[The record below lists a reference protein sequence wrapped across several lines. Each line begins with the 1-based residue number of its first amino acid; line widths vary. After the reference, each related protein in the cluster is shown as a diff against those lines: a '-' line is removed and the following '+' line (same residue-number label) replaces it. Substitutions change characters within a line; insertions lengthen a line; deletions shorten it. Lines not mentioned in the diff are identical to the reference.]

1 MRRRS
6 SLTLLALAIVA
17 LAAALWPSPT
27 FACQIN
33 DPGCFIDDFVHK
45 QLYQFDL
52 SIWQINRAG
61 LTLARWFE
69 DLRVWLIESVMVN
82 VFTTLSRPV
91 IQFFTL
97 ALIVAWMLFIIS
109 FMVQSFVDFR
119 WVDIRRALRPILLA
133 WLVYQ
138 FGGNFVL
145 WTEIVRVQ
153 GGSLLQQ
160 TAQEVTETFE
170 APGISSAT
178 SGDMPDAS
186 RSIYASDT
194 SCGTSKRE
202 IEAMYLSDYAARYLW
217 SNGED
222 VHCGDLLSLA
232 GEFGGQYFARRD
244 ISEESDADKRQIA
257 VGWAAQGGLRQITGI
272 FMVVGAIVEQIVHQT
287 FALSLAMVWFGL
299 LLSLVFA
306 VFLPTEALLGS
317 QIKAILTVLR
327 GSWLASLLIG
337 LGLAVLRLVAASG
350 NGFLMFFSGLVLIAV
365 CVWQGKQALA
375 TVGTAM
381 LSMNTVMGSAP
392 SAVGGMVKSW
402 ATTAAVV
409 AGVAATG
416 GGLGAALGQ
425 VGSTMMRRAGR
436 NVGDNPVSQAAG
448 RVLSSRLA
456 DKLDARLEDRRLE
469 RDAELSTQEAA
480 WYERQLY
487 DGAGEPAIDSHASRQ
502 RATSEKRARQQLAQL
517 KERQAERARKAGNFR
532 KADRLRREARQL
544 GGGDTQPDSTAMS
557 TDGDE
562 LDLDGAVERLHE
574 AGDDEEMQRRV
585 LADVAAQSHR
595 RAQLKAV
602 RNRAL
607 REKRFDDAKVA
618 IGELRAMDDDA
629 PPPSARQS
637 SPQRQAG
644 ASAPDRSTQE
654 IRDLNA
660 EIERLGHQIAAYE
673 QQLQTPGADVDAAR
687 DGLLEA
693 RTRLAASMQRLA
705 ELHPTPPDE
714 YQAALTPM
722 GSRLE
727 AGMALQIART
737 AGGLVVNGHE
747 VLNTRIRAGGGI
759 ILDTAAGS
767 VPLAAEEEA
776 RVHALPI
783 GEVLRLPPAAGSS
796 SSSATP
802 AADPGD
808 SAPAGAPAAASGN
821 AAPASSSTAAPGATS
836 PGVANGSLPATGQQ
850 APAGAPPVVVQGSQP
865 TPGRSVGASDRRER
879 VGAVAHGAIPVD
891 GAAGRPLHV
900 GDAAPPSAA
909 GVSNVPQVSPLP
921 AAPARAIEQPDGE
934 PPASTS
940 LPGAAEGAAA
950 NVPAVPAPAAPRSA
964 SAPADQPQPVSGTTA
979 TPSVAAPAPESVPAP
994 AQATPAAAAPVI
1006 EAGPLPATPAP
1017 ASTPA
1022 PAPAPRATNG
1032 LPLANSSGTAA
1043 PLPAQAAPGAEARE
1057 RAVQP
1062 ARAASG
1068 PALPKVPEVQRRGEG
1083 ESSRPAPAVAVPT
1096 APAAPSGATAS
1107 RQPWKR
1113 GKRGDS

>member
-6 SLTLLALAIVA
+6 SLTLLVLAIVA
-17 LAAALWPSPT
+17 LASALWPSVT

-33 DPGCFIDDFVHK
+33 DPGCYIDDFVHK
-45 QLYQFDL
+45 QLYQFSL

-61 LTLARWFE
+61 LVLARWFE

-97 ALIVAWMLFIIS
+97 GLIVAWMLFIIS
-109 FMVQSFVDFR
+109 FMVQSFIDLR

-145 WTEIVRVQ
+145 WTENVRLL

-160 TAQEVTETFE
+160 TAQEVTTTFE

-186 RSIYASDT
+186 RSIYASDS

-202 IEAMYLSDYAARYLW
+202 IEAMYLNDYGARYLW
-217 SNGED
+217 SNGD
-222 VHCGDLLSLA
+222 DAHCAGLIDMA
-232 GEFGGQYFARRD
+232 GEFRAKYFAQHD
-244 ISEESDADKRQIA
+244 ISSESDASKRREA
-257 VGWAAQGGLRQITGI
+257 VAWAAQGGLRQITGV
-272 FMVVGAIVEQIVHQT
+272 FMVVGAIVEQLDHLI

-327 GSWLASLLIG
+327 SSWQASLLIG

-350 NGFLMFFSGLVLIAV
+350 NGSLMFFSGLVLIAV

-381 LSMNTVMGSAP
+381 SSVNTVMGSAP
-392 SAVGGMVKSW
+392 SAVGGMVKGW

-425 VGSTMMRRAGR
+425 VGSTMVRRAGR
-436 NVGDNPVSQAAG
+436 NVGDNPLSQAAG
-448 RVLSSRLA
+448 RVLSNRLA
-456 DKLDARLEDRRLE
+456 DKLDARLEDGRLQ

-487 DGAGEPAIDSHASRQ
+487 DGAGAPASDADASRQ
-502 RATSEKRARQQLAQL
+502 RARSQERARQQLAQL
-517 KERQAERARKAGNFR
+517 KGRQAERARKAGNFR
-532 KADRLRREARQL
+532 KADRLRREARRL
-544 GGGDTQPDSTAMS
+544 GGDDARPDSSAS
-557 TDGDE
+557 TPDGDE
-562 LDLDGAVERLHE
+562 LDLDRAAERLHE
-574 AGDDEEMQRRV
+574 AGDDQEMQRRV

-618 IGELRAMDDDA
+618 IRDLRAMEDDAPAPTPNRDA
-629 PPPSARQS
+629 PPPPPAPGEPRDLPSLRGGNQQLAVTKTHTGIAVNGRAVTRIVPREGGSKAELRLADGSLVTLSAGEYRDMLRFGRAAKTGTAFPIHGVVTPSAETAGLAADTSGEGPSAPARARSLPLRRSPRVASAVPGGAGNGATARHRAYAPFAATTTPS
-637 SPQRQAG
+637 SQASAGGAPSGTSGQPLQGRSAEVGRRRKRVGAQGGAGNGATSVNGAGGRPLRAGEAAPSAAAG
-644 ASAPDRSTQE
+644 ASNVAP
-654 IRDLNA
+654 
-660 EIERLGHQIAAYE
+660 
-673 QQLQTPGADVDAAR
+673 
-687 DGLLEA
+687 
-693 RTRLAASMQRLA
+693 
-705 ELHPTPPDE
+705 
-714 YQAALTPM
+714 
-722 GSRLE
+722 
-727 AGMALQIART
+727 
-737 AGGLVVNGHE
+737 
-747 VLNTRIRAGGGI
+747 
-759 ILDTAAGS
+759 
-767 VPLAAEEEA
+767 
-776 RVHALPI
+776 
-783 GEVLRLPPAAGSS
+783 
-796 SSSATP
+796 
-802 AADPGD
+802 
-808 SAPAGAPAAASGN
+808 
-821 AAPASSSTAAPGATS
+821 
-836 PGVANGSLPATGQQ
+836 
-850 APAGAPPVVVQGSQP
+850 
-865 TPGRSVGASDRRER
+865 
-879 VGAVAHGAIPVD
+879 
-891 GAAGRPLHV
+891 
-900 GDAAPPSAA
+900 
-909 GVSNVPQVSPLP
+909 VSPLP

-940 LPGAAEGAAA
+940 VPGAAEGAAA
-950 NVPAVPAPAAPRSA
+950 NAPATPAPASVPVAPRSA
-964 SAPADQPQPVSGTTA
+964 SALAEQSQPPVGTAT
-979 TPSVAAPAPESVPAP
+979 TPSVAAPAPERAPAP
-994 AQATPAAAAPVI
+994 AQTTPAAVTPVV
-1006 EAGPLPATPAP
+1006 EAGPRPATSAP

-1032 LPLANSSGTAA
+1032 LALAGSAGTAA

-1062 ARAASG
+1062 ARALGG
-1068 PALPKVPEVQRRGEG
+1068 PALPNVPEVRRDGEG
-1083 ESSRPAPAVAVPT
+1083 GSSRAASAVAVPT
-1096 APAAPSGATAS
+1096 APAAPSGAASS

>member
-6 SLTLLALAIVA
+6 SLTLLVLAIVA
-17 LAAALWPSPT
+17 LASALWPSVT

-33 DPGCFIDDFVHK
+33 DPGCYIDDFVHK
-45 QLYQFDL
+45 QLYQFSL

-61 LTLARWFE
+61 LVLARWFE
-69 DLRVWLIESVMVN
+69 DLRVWLIEWVMVN

-97 ALIVAWMLFIIS
+97 GLIVAWMLFIIS
-109 FMVQSFVDFR
+109 FMVQSFINLR

-145 WTEIVRVQ
+145 WTENVRLL

-160 TAQEVTETFE
+160 TAQEVTQTFE

-186 RSIYASDT
+186 RSIYASDS

-202 IEAMYLSDYAARYLW
+202 IEAMYLNDYGARYLW
-217 SNGED
+217 SNGD
-222 VHCGDLLSLA
+222 DAHCAGLIDMA
-232 GEFGGQYFARRD
+232 GEFRAKYFAQHD
-244 ISEESDADKRQIA
+244 ISSESDASKRREA
-257 VGWAAQGGLRQITGI
+257 VAWAAQGGLRQITGG
-272 FMVVGAIVEQIVHQT
+272 FMMGGAIVEQIVHLI
-287 FALSLAMVWFGL
+287 FAMALALVWFGL

-317 QIKAILTVLR
+317 QLKAILTVLR
-327 GSWLASLLIG
+327 SSWQASLLIG

-350 NGFLMFFSGLVLIAV
+350 NGFLMFFCGLVLIAV

-381 LSMNTVMGSAP
+381 SSVNTVMGSAP
-392 SAVGGMVKSW
+392 SAVGGMVKGW

-425 VGSTMMRRAGR
+425 VGSTMIRRAGR

-456 DKLDARLEDRRLE
+456 DKLDARLEDGRLE
-469 RDAELSTQEAA
+469 RDAKLSTQEAA
-480 WYERQLY
+480 WYERNLY
-487 DGAGEPAIDSHASRQ
+487 DGAGEPAIDAEADRQ
-502 RATSEKRARQQLAQL
+502 RATSEKRARQQLVQV
-517 KERQAERARKAGNFR
+517 KERQAERARKAGNFH
-532 KADRLRREARQL
+532 KADRLRQEARRL
-544 GGGDTQPDSTAMS
+544 GGDDARPDSSAGAP
-557 TDGDE
+557 DGDE
-562 LDLDGAVERLHE
+562 LDLDPAVERLHE

-585 LADVAAQSHR
+585 LADVAAQSQR

-618 IGELRAMDDDA
+618 IRELRAIDDDA
-629 PPPSARQS
+629 PLPTPQERP
-637 SPQRQAG
+637 PQRQAG
-644 ASAPDRSTQE
+644 TAAPDRSTQE
-654 IRDLNA
+654 IGDLNA
-660 EIERLGHQIAAYE
+660 EIERLGQQIAAYE

-687 DGLLEA
+687 DGLLDA

-714 YQAALTPM
+714 YQAALTPTN
-722 GSRLE
+722 SRLE
-727 AGMALQIART
+727 AGMAVQIAWT
-737 AGGLVVNGHE
+737 PAGMVVNGHE

-767 VPLAAEEEA
+767 VPLAAEEGA
-776 RVHALPI
+776 RIHALPI
-783 GEVLRLPPAAGSS
+783 GEVLRVPAAAPGDAAPA
-796 SSSATP
+796 ATP
-802 AADPGD
+802 ATV
-808 SAPAGAPAAASGN
+808 SS
-821 AAPASSSTAAPGATS
+821 AAPSDAVSTAAPGATS
-836 PGVANGSLPATGQQ
+836 SGAANGTPPATGQP
-850 APAGAPPVVVQGSQP
+850 APAGAPPVVVQGDQPSQA
-865 TPGRSVGASDRRER
+865 RSTGASGRRER
-879 VGAVAHGAIPVD
+879 VGAVAHGATSVD
-891 GAAGRPLHV
+891 GAAGRPLRV

-921 AAPARAIEQPDGE
+921 AAPARAIEQPEGE
-934 PPASTS
+934 SPGSTS
-940 LPGAAEGAAA
+940 LPGA
-950 NVPAVPAPAAPRSA
+950 PAVPAPASVPAASRSA
-964 SAPADQPQPVSGTTA
+964 SAPANQPQPLVGTA
-979 TPSVAAPAPESVPAP
+979 AKPSEAAPAPGRASAP
-994 AQATPAAAAPVI
+994 AQATPAVVTPVV
-1006 EAGPLPATPAP
+1006 EAGPRPATSAP
-1017 ASTPA
+1017 TSTPA

-1032 LPLANSSGTAA
+1032 LPLAGSAGTAA
-1043 PLPAQAAPGAEARE
+1043 PPPAQAAAGAEARE

-1068 PALPKVPEVQRRGEG
+1068 PVLPQVPEVRGG
-1083 ESSRPAPAVAVPT
+1083 RVGGSTRPAPAAAVP
-1096 APAAPSGATAS
+1096 ADVAAPSGATAS